1 MPVVRK
7 IISLFLIFIF
17 AFSLPFTAE
26 AKTKRK
32 KCIQWHPTGDLLS
45 IPFYMDCNST
55 KGDLAIATSDGIFW
69 CPEFAEKLEVAYPGI
84 THFYYVHEYAHYE
97 VGMSEQ
103 AADCWA
109 AKQLAGTCYISIAI
123 NHFNDR
129 GDEYIPGYGYM
140 TDRAKT
146 IKECSNN

>member
-1 MPVVRK
+1 MPFYRK
-7 IISLFLIFIF
+7 ISAIILIFIF
-17 AFSLPFTAE
+17 VLTLPFTAE

-32 KCIQWHPTGDLLS
+32 KCTQWQPTGELAE
-45 IPFYMDCNST
+45 IPFYNDCKRTN
-55 KGDLAIATSDGIFW
+55 GDLAIATTNGIFW
-69 CPEFAEKLEVAYPGI
+69 CPEFASKLESAYPGI

-97 VGMSEQ
+97 VGSNEQ

-109 AKQLAGTCYISIAI
+109 AKQLAETCYILIAI

-140 TDRAKT
+140 ADRAKT
-146 IKECSNN
+146 IEKCANN